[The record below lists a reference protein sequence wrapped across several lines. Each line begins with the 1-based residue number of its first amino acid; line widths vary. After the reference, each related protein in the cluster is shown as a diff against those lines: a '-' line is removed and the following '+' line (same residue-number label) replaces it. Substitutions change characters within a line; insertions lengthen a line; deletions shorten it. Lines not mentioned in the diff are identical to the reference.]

1 MAVRFCPETEGYAIP
16 YPYLICNSHIPCIL
30 FDGKLRHCNPK
41 FTGHGPFRWMQPA
54 ERTGTGTNGIGQ
66 DSKRHS
72 TVTVAASAAV
82 ADAAAATA
90 ASTTAAATVAAAAVA
105 APPSVIHE
113 PIKSWAFAF
122 RAKYLWGRYD
132 DDGCIVVVVMVSVGG
147 EEGARIK
154 GKVSSVS
161 SQ

>member
-1 MAVRFCPETEGYAIP
+1 MYKVCAFGSA
-16 YPYLICNSHIPCIL
+16 CIL

-90 ASTTAAATVAAAAVA
+90 ASTTAAATVAAAVA
-105 APPSVIHE
+105 APPCFGI
-113 PIKSWAFAF
+113 
-122 RAKYLWGRYD
+122 YLESGTRSID
-132 DDGCIVVVVMVSVGG
+132 LS
-147 EEGARIK
+147 EEE
-154 GKVSSVS
+154 
-161 SQ
+161 